1 MVTSSVRPTEIK
13 IINIRD
19 NVKDSRTRIKYA
31 FNFNITETQVEEE
44 IVAEDGS
51 TTTETRT
58 VYQYYQYT
66 SEMEIDLVMKQFI
79 PDILTSLYTQ
89 LEPVISQRLQDAS
102 VEIPTEISVDS

>member
-1 MVTSSVRPTEIK
+1 MVTSSVRPSEIQ
-13 IINIRD
+13 IVSIRD
-19 NVKDSRTRIKYA
+19 NVKDNRTKIKYT

-44 IVAEDGS
+44 VMAEDGS